1 MGKKLA
7 VSIPI
12 FITIIVSVLVTTIML
27 NTKPETSN
35 PNLNNKGETMEKSA
49 VVYFSQTNNTKKVA
63 EVIKNKTNSDIFEIR
78 AKNPYSEEDLD
89 WTISD
94 SRANLEQN
102 DPEARPEIETEIDL
116 SAYEKIYLGY
126 PIWWGTV
133 PKIIN
138 TFIETDALNG
148 KEVVAFCTSGSSGI
162 EGSLNVLKGYGL
174 NVLDGCRFSASASE
188 NEISEWLKSL

>member
-78 AKNPYSEEDLD
+78 TKNPYSEEDLD

-162 EGSLNVLKGYGL
+162 EESLNTLKGYGL
-174 NVLDGCRFSASASE
+174 NVLDGRRFSASASE

>member
-27 NTKPETSN
+27 NIKPETSN
-35 PNLNNKGETMEKSA
+35 PNLNNQGETMEKSA

-63 EVIKNKTNSDIFEIR
+63 EVIKNKTNSDIFEIK

-116 SAYEKIYLGY
+116 SAYEKVYLGY
-126 PIWWGTV
+126 PIWWGTI

-138 TFIETDALNG
+138 TFIETGALKG
-148 KEVVAFCTSGSSGI
+148 KEIVAFCTSGSSGI
-162 EGSLNVLKGYGL
+162 EESLNALKGYGL
-174 NVLDGCRFSASASE
+174 NILDGRRFSASASE
-188 NEISEWLKSL
+188 NEVSEWLESL

>member
-1 MGKKLA
+1 MGKKLR
-7 VSIPI
+7 VPIPI
-12 FITIIVSVLVTTIML
+12 FITIIVSVLVTTILL
-27 NTKPETSN
+27 NIKPETN
-35 PNLNNKGETMEKSA
+35 DPNLNNQGETMEKSA

-63 EVIKNKTNSDIFEIR
+63 EIIKNETSSDIYEIK

-89 WTISD
+89 WTIRD

-126 PIWWGTV
+126 PIWWGTI

-138 TFIETDALNG
+138 TFIETGALNG
-148 KEVVAFCTSGSSGI
+148 KEIVAFCTSGSSGI
-162 EGSLNVLKGYGL
+162 EESLNALNSYGL
-174 NVLDGCRFSASASE
+174 NVLDGYRFSASASE
-188 NEISEWLKSL
+188 NEVSEWLESL